1 MRKIHCTAVEYEQT
15 AMQYHRTTVEYNR
28 TAMQYEGLT
37 AYKRRIQQLLSEY
50 FRCLKIF
57 ANYLTFAF

>member
-15 AMQYHRTTVEYNR
+15 AMKYYCTTVEYHR

-37 AYKRRIQQLLSEY
+37 A
-50 FRCLKIF
+50 
-57 ANYLTFAF
+57 